1 MAAPEGGWVHL
12 TSKDFAPYG
21 SQIPRDAFRER
32 HDILSVEI
40 PNNILVIGEYSFYCC
55 INVRRIL
62 LPEHLK
68 IIGHCS
74 FEGCARLAKI
84 NFAPSIV
91 EIGSCAFE
99 DCTALAIVSIPPTLK
114 TTIKGFG
121 HCVFIGC
128 PLLPIR
134 VKRGWKP
141 TGEFVADDLL
151 HYGSGTE
158 IPNEAFFMRLD
169 IRSIEFP
176 PHVTEIGIA
185 AFYECFNLRTVTF
198 PSYLEI
204 VRAHAF
210 QSCISL
216 AHVHLPES
224 VRLLEERAF
233 YNAGIT
239 KTFVMIRN
247 SVGARRHQRE
257 FAVLGPELF
266 AANRQERGP
275 ELDGVGE
282 ASNGI
287 ANDDDGNNN
296 GGGGSDVGGDVGCI
310 NGNDDNVDG
319 QMQSWATNVVVSAPD
334 ALIALF
340 HQGQCSSLGEA
351 SASIRK
357 KASALQLEHYFW
369 NVGKSAL
376 LTLPQL
382 RFIFTVMVCGSRND
396 LLPDELLMH
405 ILSFLALNELA

>member
-257 FAVLGPELF
+257 FA
-266 AANRQERGP
+266 
-275 ELDGVGE
+275 
-282 ASNGI
+282 
-287 ANDDDGNNN
+287 
-296 GGGGSDVGGDVGCI
+296 
-310 NGNDDNVDG
+310 
-319 QMQSWATNVVVSAPD
+319 SWATNIVVSAPD